1 MELEYDKK
9 DIKKTPKVKKVVKKV
24 VKKEGVYKEGNLW
37 CFDTEK
43 QHYSFTKKENAEIA
57 YAREIG

>member
-24 VKKEGVYKEGNLW
+24 EKKEGVYKQEDVW
-37 CFDTEK
+37 CFDIGK
-43 QHYSFTKKENAEIA
+43 NQFCFTTKENAEIA
-57 YAREIG
+57 YARDVG

>member
-24 VKKEGVYKEGNLW
+24 EKKEGVYKEGDVW
-37 CFDTEK
+37 CFDSGK
-43 QHYSFTKKENAEIA
+43 HHYCFTTKENAEIA
-57 YAREIG
+57 YDREVG